1 LDFLGVLVG
10 FPREVTEEG
19 GPLCVHFVFLGE
31 FVVCCT
37 VVCGWKTRRAKTLIK
52 KEGAVWLGQG

>member
-1 LDFLGVLVG
+1 VRLLRRGD
-10 FPREVTEEG
+10 
-19 GPLCVHFVFLGE
+19 HFVFTLCFWGNLL
-31 FVVCCT
+31 CAAL